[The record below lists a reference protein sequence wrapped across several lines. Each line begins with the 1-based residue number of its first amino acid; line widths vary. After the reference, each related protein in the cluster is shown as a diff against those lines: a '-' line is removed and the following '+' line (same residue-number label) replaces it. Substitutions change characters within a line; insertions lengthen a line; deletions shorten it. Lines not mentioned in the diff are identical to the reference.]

1 MTKPSKL
8 LASLALAATVSISGQ
23 AQADQMSQQIF
34 AEDRVS
40 GSAMALDALVARP
53 LLVGA
58 TIGGAA
64 LFVVTAPFSLV
75 GGTTSATW
83 HSLVATPAD
92 AAFLRCLGCTPVQDE
107 RVRAERRTAQLER
120 ENARKAASGN

>member
-1 MTKPSKL
+1 MTKPSNW
-8 LASLALAATVSISGQ
+8 LACLALAATVSVSGP
-23 AQADQMSQQIF
+23 AHADQMSKEIF

-40 GSAMALDALVARP
+40 GSSMALDALIARP

-58 TIGGAA
+58 TLGGAA
-64 LFVVTAPFSLV
+64 MFVVTAPFSLV
-75 GGTTSATW
+75 GGTTGSTW
-83 HSLVATPAD
+83 RSLVVTPAD

-120 ENARKAASGN
+120 DGARTASSGN